1 MIFTK
6 LSQSYHT
13 VFTNEKYNI
22 DNERGSGSVTV
33 PLKNY
38 ECYAE
43 LAAAIVEQ
51 ALQDFKKDEKYRS
64 EVIRFIK
71 SDWFKTLSQLDS
83 ERILQF
89 LKEYERNEKNR
100 T

>member
-1 MIFTK
+1 M
-6 LSQSYHT
+6 SN
-13 VFTNEKYNI
+13 VN
-22 DNERGSGSVTV
+22 
-33 PLKNY
+33 NY

-43 LAAAIVEQ
+43 LAAAIIEQ
-51 ALQDFKKDEKYRS
+51 ALRDFQKDEEYRS

-71 SDWFKTLSQLDS
+71 SDLFKSISNLDS
-83 ERILQF
+83 KALVKR

>member
-1 MIFTK
+1 MVCRLF
-6 LSQSYHT
+6 
-13 VFTNEKYNI
+13 
-22 DNERGSGSVTV
+22 RWSGSVTV
-33 PLKNY
+33 SVNNY

-43 LAAAIVEQ
+43 LAAAIIEQ

-64 EVIRFIK
+64 EVIDFIK

-100 T
+100 A

>member
-1 MIFTK
+1 MP
-6 LSQSYHT
+6 
-13 VFTNEKYNI
+13 VN
-22 DNERGSGSVTV
+22 
-33 PLKNY
+33 NY

-51 ALQDFKKDEKYRS
+51 ALQDFKKDEKYRA
-64 EVIRFIK
+64 EVIQFIK

>member
-1 MIFTK
+1 M
-6 LSQSYHT
+6 S
-13 VFTNEKYNI
+13 
-22 DNERGSGSVTV
+22 
-33 PLKNY
+33 LKNY

-43 LAAAIVEQ
+43 LAAAIIEQ
-51 ALQDFKKDEKYRS
+51 ALKDFKTDEKYRP

-71 SDWFKTLSQLDS
+71 SDWFKSLSNLDS
-83 ERILQF
+83 KALVKR

>member
-1 MIFTK
+1 MPN
-6 LSQSYHT
+6 
-13 VFTNEKYNI
+13 VN
-22 DNERGSGSVTV
+22 
-33 PLKNY
+33 NY

-43 LAAAIVEQ
+43 LAAAIIEQ
-51 ALQDFKKDEKYRS
+51 ALRDFQKDEKYRS

-71 SDWFKTLSQLDS
+71 SDWFKALSNLDS
-83 ERILQF
+83 KRLIKM

>member
-1 MIFTK
+1 MPN
-6 LSQSYHT
+6 
-13 VFTNEKYNI
+13 VN
-22 DNERGSGSVTV
+22 
-33 PLKNY
+33 NY

-43 LAAAIVEQ
+43 LAAAIIEQ
-51 ALQDFKKDEKYRS
+51 ALKDFKKDDKYRA

-71 SDWFKTLSQLDS
+71 SDWFKSLSKLDS
-83 ERILQF
+83 NRLIKM

>member
-1 MIFTK
+1 M
-6 LSQSYHT
+6 SN
-13 VFTNEKYNI
+13 VN
-22 DNERGSGSVTV
+22 
-33 PLKNY
+33 NY

-43 LAAAIVEQ
+43 LASAIVEQ
-51 ALQDFKKDEKYRS
+51 ALRDFQKDEKYRA
-64 EVIRFIK
+64 EVIHFIK

>member
-1 MIFTK
+1 MPN
-6 LSQSYHT
+6 
-13 VFTNEKYNI
+13 VN
-22 DNERGSGSVTV
+22 
-33 PLKNY
+33 NY
-38 ECYAE
+38 DCYAD
-43 LAAAIVEQ
+43 LATAIIEQ
-51 ALQDFKKDEKYRS
+51 ALQDFKKDENYRS
-64 EVIRFIK
+64 EVIDFIK

>member
-1 MIFTK
+1 M
-6 LSQSYHT
+6 
-13 VFTNEKYNI
+13 
-22 DNERGSGSVTV
+22 SVN
-33 PLKNY
+33 NY

-71 SDWFKTLSQLDS
+71 SDWFKTLSHLDS

-89 LKEYERNEKNR
+89 LKEYERNERKKQANQK
-100 T
+100 

>member
-1 MIFTK
+1 MPN
-6 LSQSYHT
+6 
-13 VFTNEKYNI
+13 VN
-22 DNERGSGSVTV
+22 
-33 PLKNY
+33 NY

-43 LAAAIVEQ
+43 LAAAIIEQ
-51 ALQDFKKDEKYRS
+51 ALKDFKTDEKYRS

-71 SDWFKTLSQLDS
+71 SDWFKSLSNLDS
-83 ERILQF
+83 KWLIKM

>member
-1 MIFTK
+1 MSNVNK
-6 LSQSYHT
+6 
-13 VFTNEKYNI
+13 
-22 DNERGSGSVTV
+22 
-33 PLKNY
+33 Y

-51 ALQDFKKDEKYRS
+51 ALRDFQKDEKYRS

-71 SDWFKTLSQLDS
+71 SDWFKVLSHLDS
-83 ERILQF
+83 ERLIKM

>member
-1 MIFTK
+1 M
-6 LSQSYHT
+6 
-13 VFTNEKYNI
+13 
-22 DNERGSGSVTV
+22 
-33 PLKNY
+33 KNY

-43 LAAAIVEQ
+43 LAAAIIEQ
-51 ALQDFKKDEKYRS
+51 ALKDFKTDEKYRS

-71 SDWFKTLSQLDS
+71 SDWFKSLSNLDS
-83 ERILQF
+83 KRLIKM

>member
-1 MIFTK
+1 M
-6 LSQSYHT
+6 SN
-13 VFTNEKYNI
+13 VN
-22 DNERGSGSVTV
+22 
-33 PLKNY
+33 NY

-43 LAAAIVEQ
+43 LAAAIIEQ

-71 SDWFKTLSQLDS
+71 SDWFKSLSNLDS
-83 ERILQF
+83 KSLVKR

-100 T
+100 A

>member
-1 MIFTK
+1 MPN
-6 LSQSYHT
+6 
-13 VFTNEKYNI
+13 VN
-22 DNERGSGSVTV
+22 
-33 PLKNY
+33 NY

-43 LAAAIVEQ
+43 LAAAIIEQ
-51 ALQDFKKDEKYRS
+51 ALKDFKTDEKYRS

-71 SDWFKTLSQLDS
+71 SDWFKSLSNLDS
-83 ERILQF
+83 KSLVKR